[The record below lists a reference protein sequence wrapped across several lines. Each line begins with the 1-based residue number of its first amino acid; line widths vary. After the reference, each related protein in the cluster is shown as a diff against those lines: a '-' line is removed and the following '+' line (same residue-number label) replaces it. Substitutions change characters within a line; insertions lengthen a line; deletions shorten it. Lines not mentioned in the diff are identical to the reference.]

1 MSIVLIAVM
10 LDRPALTKR
19 NVALAAL
26 AILVV
31 APESLFDPSF
41 EMSFAAVVA
50 LVALYEWLSE
60 RKRDGLRDVNPY
72 WAALQRGLG
81 LFAGAALTT
90 LVASIAIAP
99 FALYHFHRMT
109 HYGLIANLLGA
120 PLVSLV
126 DYSNGRV

>member
-1 MSIVLIAVM
+1 M
-10 LDRPALTKR
+10 
-19 NVALAAL
+19 
-26 AILVV
+26 
-31 APESLFDPSF
+31 
-41 EMSFAAVVA
+41 
-50 LVALYEWLSE
+50 
-60 RKRDGLRDVNPY
+60 NPY

-126 DYSNGRV
+126 DYANGRA